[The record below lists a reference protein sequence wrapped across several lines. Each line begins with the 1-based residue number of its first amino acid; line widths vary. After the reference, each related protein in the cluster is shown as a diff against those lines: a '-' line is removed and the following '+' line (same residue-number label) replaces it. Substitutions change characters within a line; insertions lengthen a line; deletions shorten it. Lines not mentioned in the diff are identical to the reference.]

1 MNLFSDTDTFL
12 ATPTAARLYR
22 DHVKDLPIVE
32 LYCHLDVASVAEN
45 RAFSNITELLLYGN
59 LDLLELMR
67 VCGVEERF
75 ITGNSSDFEKFRE
88 LCRIMP
94 MLIGNSQYAF
104 CHEALRRFFNCELTI
119 NSDNCETIW
128 RRASD
133 ALTKRKLGAY
143 DCLKASRIKTIFV
156 AASPTDDLK
165 PYEAL
170 GSLDK
175 DMSILP
181 VFCPDRCFDIGKRGA
196 LEYFSEIEKITSVS
210 ICDYDSFCQACR
222 LLMDRFEAVGCKTAC
237 HNVSAAYSFTR
248 PDPYHANLVIQ
259 KAISG
264 MSAHITKEELSLWQT
279 QLLRFFGSEYT
290 KRHWIMQ
297 IGCSQS
303 YGCELEAA
311 LKYISD
317 QGLLPKVLICSD
329 IFNASDICK
338 RLSITDQ
345 GRSVQLKEAIGISDD
360 IESLARKTALGSM
373 VGLRN
378 EIGGL
383 GIEIAHKL
391 FRQNA
396 CRVVGDWIDNGLC
409 SEGAAA
415 ETIENICYKNA
426 ATYFEIN

>member
-1 MNLFSDTDTFL
+1 MNLFSDTDIFL

-32 LYCHLDVASVAEN
+32 LYCNLDVASVAEN

-128 RRASD
+128 RRVSD

-210 ICDYDSFCQACR
+210 ICKVTLCAADANVIIPK
-222 LLMDRFEAVGCKTAC
+222 AV
-237 HNVSAAYSFTR
+237 
-248 PDPYHANLVIQ
+248 
-259 KAISG
+259 
-264 MSAHITKEELSLWQT
+264 
-279 QLLRFFGSEYT
+279 
-290 KRHWIMQ
+290 
-297 IGCSQS
+297 
-303 YGCELEAA
+303 
-311 LKYISD
+311 
-317 QGLLPKVLICSD
+317 
-329 IFNASDICK
+329 
-338 RLSITDQ
+338 SITSP
-345 GRSVQLKEAIGISDD
+345 GGKITNCSTITFHKSAG
-360 IESLARKTALGSM
+360 SLPR
-373 VGLRN
+373 
-378 EIGGL
+378 
-383 GIEIAHKL
+383 
-391 FRQNA
+391 
-396 CRVVGDWIDNGLC
+396 
-409 SEGAAA
+409 
-415 ETIENICYKNA
+415 ENLTWKHWSSIR
-426 ATYFEIN
+426 